1 MNKTLNLL
9 IIGLTI
15 ITILPIA
22 IVYGE
27 NIETTSHQIVISTE
41 ENAISVQESLTI
53 QGESNET
60 YQIIKFWIQTDAE
73 NVLILANNNEISPI
87 DNDYTYNLSFL
98 NISMES
104 ALQIT
109 ISYTLSKDVEQFSK
123 TILRNTTSL
132 SVEFN
137 GNTIYTGQNLQSGA
151 SCTVLLYKPTEAPLS
166 GYIILFILLL
176 IVVLVVTL
184 LYAFRKQ
191 KPRTI
196 ETGVESEELL
206 NTKKALLMSLL
217 KDLEKQHRSKHISDD
232 TYNKIKEQYKQQAVE
247 TMKKIEDMKS

>member
-1 MNKTLNLL
+1 MNKTLNCLL
-9 IIGLTI
+9 ISLAM
-15 ITILPIA
+15 ITLIPIA
-22 IVYGE
+22 TVYGE
-27 NIETTSHQIVISTE
+27 NVETTSHQIVISTE
-41 ENAISVQESLTI
+41 EDVISVQESLTI
-53 QGESNET
+53 QGMSNET
-60 YQIIKFWIQTDAE
+60 YDIIKFWVQANAE
-73 NVLILANNNEISPI
+73 NVMILANNNEINPI

-98 NISMES
+98 NISMDS

-132 SVEFN
+132 SVEFD
-137 GNTIYTGQNLQSGA
+137 GNTIYTGQNLRSGA
-151 SCTVLLYKPTEAPLS
+151 SCTLLLYKPTEAPLS
-166 GYIILFILLL
+166 WYIILFILLL
-176 IVVLVVTL
+176 IIVLVVTL
-184 LYAFRKQ
+184 VYAFRKQ

-206 NTKKALLMSLL
+206 DTKKALLMSLL
-217 KDLEKQHRSKHISDD
+217 KDLEKRHRSKHISDD